1 MQNHKKNDTNGLMY
15 KTETV
20 LKKQTYG
27 YWKDKVGVGEKVG
40 SFRIDNQQG
49 TAV

>member
-20 LKKQTYG
+20 LKNKLMATERTRWG
-27 YWKDKVGVGEKVG
+27 WGRKLEVLE
-40 SFRIDNQQG
+40 
-49 TAV
+49 